1 MRNVGEN
8 FLFVKIIIIQRNA
21 KLPSRRNRGIF
32 DDEIG
37 FEAGQNDNGEFQPF
51 GGVHTHD
58 SYRVSALRRPAFPDG
73 SALVEIRKKI
83 A

>member
-37 FEAGQNDNGEFQPF
+37 FEAGQNDNGEFQP
-51 GGVHTHD
+51 
-58 SYRVSALRRPAFPDG
+58 
-73 SALVEIRKKI
+73 K
-83 A
+83 